1 MKIEEMKRFARD
13 LRRHAGVAGLK
24 LSAVQAMTARIH
36 GRRDWHHLEQE
47 GPLTSLTREEKVDI
61 LTKELMHAG
70 SSADPRGVADAILPA
85 RTFSPLPEEERHRFV
100 MWNSEVTTEHLRRH
114 QYAARLDGLPA
125 GGVMILNGDWAMGP
139 ACSNKAICAERG
151 IRNLDI
157 RPITRTAR
165 TVAWLVKH
173 AASGSFREDANT
185 EAAIDAAI
193 AAVGDGADTVI
204 TVQNMERQIA
214 GKGKRAKES
223 VAALARI
230 AIKTGSRLVFVID
243 DEHTDRSKA
252 EAALKSMECLKDVH
266 VESFDFAHYDID
278 DPAFGEYVDRVLA
291 ELPMPA
297 GPIQAEDLA
306 ALHAMTGGMVENVE
320 GFFSVGMDHV
330 AQRGQ
335 RIETMDRRALAE
347 CAQARREQMGEYID
361 IDHNPFTGEAWKDQG
376 EERRRRLRREREEE
390 ISRQGDPIAGMS
402 GLERAVRYDVM
413 EDCGEGSQLELLA
426 ERNRAAITIA
436 RIMGS
441 PVALSQGHFH
451 EGERWWVVVDGV
463 AFKLR
468 ISAGDRGRWSI
479 SIGTPGMKS
488 RYDDGAFRFD
498 RARYEGWITIHSDE
512 PVDDGAFCR
521 LQHQD
526 AEDAM
531 KSVAEHVLAATDPG
545 FPAMTKE
552 RRRLLG
558 RVLRVAA
565 EASGSVNGYVGLQF
579 GSEPLTI
586 GLTAADRTDAWKDA
600 VETLRQEVLL
610 AFPDAAG
617 RWQEGCSL
625 RGGSIHTTN
634 RHGAREEAGVIERRL
649 ARIDVPTALKDAIL
663 GLTSPSLVPADQRV
677 HLDLAN

>member
-36 GRRDWHHLEQE
+36 GRRDWHQLEQE
-47 GPLTSLTREEKVDI
+47 GPLASLAREERVNI
-61 LTKELMHAG
+61 LSTELMHAG
-70 SSADPRGVADAILPA
+70 SSADPRVVADALMPA
-85 RTFSPLPEEERHRFV
+85 KTFSALPEEDRRRYM
-100 MWNSEVTTEHLRRH
+100 MWNSEVTTEHMRRH
-114 QYAARLDGLPA
+114 QYAARLEGLPA

-139 ACSNKAICAERG
+139 AHSNKAICAERG

-173 AASGSFREDANT
+173 AASGSFREDSDT
-185 EAAIDAAI
+185 QAAITAAI
-193 AAVGDGADTVI
+193 AAVGDGTDTVI

-214 GKGKRAKES
+214 GKGKRVQEA
-223 VAALARI
+223 VAALSRI
-230 AIKTGSRLVFVID
+230 AIDTGSRLVFVID

-252 EAALKSMECLKDVH
+252 ETALKGMECLKGVH
-266 VESFDFAHYDID
+266 VESFDFAHYDVD
-278 DPAFGEYVDRVLA
+278 DPAFEEYVERVLA
-291 ELPMPA
+291 KLPMPA
-297 GPIQAEDLA
+297 GPIGAEDLA
-306 ALHAMTGGMVENVE
+306 ALHAVTGGMVENVE

-330 AQRGQ
+330 AQQGK
-335 RIETMDRRALAE
+335 RIENMDRKALAE
-347 CAQARREQMGEYID
+347 CAQARREQMGEYVA

-376 EERRRRLRREREEE
+376 EERRRRLRCEREEE
-390 ISRQGDPIAGMS
+390 IRRQGDPLAGMS
-402 GLERAVRYDVM
+402 GLERAVRYEMM
-413 EDCGEGSQLELLA
+413 EDCGEGSQLGLHA
-426 ERNRAAITIA
+426 ERDHAPITMEQ
-436 RIMGS
+436 IMSS

-451 EGERWWVVVDGV
+451 EGERWWIVVDGV

-468 ISAGDRGRWSI
+468 ISAGDRDRWSI

-488 RYDDGAFRFD
+488 RYEDGTFRFD
-498 RARYEGWITIHSDE
+498 RAGYEGWITIHSDE
-512 PVDDGAFCR
+512 PVVEDASYR
-521 LQHQD
+521 LQDQD
-526 AEDAM
+526 AEDALE
-531 KSVAEHVLAATDPG
+531 SVAGHVLAATDPE

-558 RVLRVAA
+558 RVLRAAA

-579 GSEPLTI
+579 GLEPLTI

-617 RWQEGCSL
+617 RWQEGSSL

-634 RHGAREEAGVIERRL
+634 RHGAREDAETMERRL
-649 ARIDVPTALKDAIL
+649 VRLDVPTALKDAIL
-663 GLTSPSLVPADQRV
+663 GLASPSLVPADQRM
-677 HLDLAN
+677 HLDFAN